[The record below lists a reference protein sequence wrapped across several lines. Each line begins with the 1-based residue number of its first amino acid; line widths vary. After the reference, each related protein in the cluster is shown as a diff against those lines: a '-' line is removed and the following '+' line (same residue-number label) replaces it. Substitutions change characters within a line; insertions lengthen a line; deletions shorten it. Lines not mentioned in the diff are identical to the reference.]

1 MRLLRITAVAL
12 LAAAATLTV
21 GSPAQAGGW
30 ATTLLDPL
38 PERLEPGQAYTV
50 GYWVLQHGSHPY
62 EGGDLGKTGLRLTD
76 EAGST
81 TAYAGVPLAEPAH
94 YATAVVFSHSGR
106 WTLSSAQGIFADY
119 EIGEVTVPG
128 RLRVARTPPP
138 MTVDHGDAGHW
149 GAIRPPLAGLPMP
162 SAPMSADGM
171 AAAGDTAEHSRH
183 PEAASEPDGDRP
195 IANAPLVAGV
205 TVGAVGLLLLAGWR
219 SRTVRHRAGPPSS
232 T

>member
-1 MRLLRITAVAL
+1 MRLLRIIAVAL
-12 LAAAATLTV
+12 LAGAATLTV

-81 TAYAGVPLAEPAH
+81 TTYAGVPLAEPAH

-128 RLRVARTPPP
+128 RLRVAPTPPP

-162 SAPMSADGM
+162 AAPMSAGHM
-171 AAAGDTAEHSRH
+171 PPASTESSHQAE
-183 PEAASEPDGDRP
+183 ATSEPDGAQP
-195 IANAPLVAGV
+195 IANGPLVAGV
-205 TVGAVGLLLLAGWR
+205 TLGAVGLLLLAGWR
-219 SRTVRHRAGPPSS
+219 SRTVRHRAGPPS
-232 T
+232 